1 MKLKIKILS
10 IILFSV
16 LLGSFAQIFLKIG
29 TKDFEFLAI
38 GILLYALS
46 TILYFYALSKEE
58 LSWCYSFVGL
68 SYVIVNLLS
77 ILLGENFSILKLVGS
92 LAITIGV
99 IFVALN

>member
-1 MKLKIKILS
+1 MKIKILG

-29 TKDFEFLAI
+29 ISNFTFLI
-38 GILLYALS
+38 LGILFYAIS
-46 TILYFYALSKEE
+46 TIFYFYALSKED

-77 ILLGENFSILKLVGS
+77 FVLIDEPFSTLKFIGS
-92 LAITIGV
+92 LIISVGV
-99 IFVALN
+99 TFVALS

>member
-1 MKLKIKILS
+1 MKIKILG

-29 TKDFEFLAI
+29 ISNFAFLI
-38 GILLYALS
+38 LGILFYAIS
-46 TILYFYALSKEE
+46 TIFYFYALSKED

-77 ILLGENFSILKLVGS
+77 FVLIGEPFSTLKFIGS
-92 LAITIGV
+92 LIISVGV
-99 IFVALN
+99 TFVALS